1 MLLGGLFVN
10 GCRLSKLLSR
20 STGEGDTGPIVVNP
34 AVVVDSALAGETT
47 PHQAKFAV
55 TQGSAWF
62 ATTGSAWIHMAPTR
76 GSARATVQLSLD
88 PRGLTPGLHEGS
100 VKLQE
105 HDSTGPSTAVDVKFR
120 IQQPILKVDPGSL
133 SYTAQT
139 DNSVFH
145 DTLAVSNAGDGPL
158 VWTATTQNHSSWIA
172 LADTAG
178 RGAGKIAVQV
188 SNAGLSYF
196 GTFTETIIVTAP
208 GAKNSPARI
217 NVTLRRHRHGGDGTA
232 P

>member
-20 STGEGDTGPIVVNP
+20 STGESDTGPIVVNP
-34 AVVVDSALAGETT
+34 ALVVDSALAGETT
-47 PHQAKFAV
+47 PHEAKFAV
-55 TQGSAWF
+55 TQGGAWL
-62 ATTGSAWIHMAPTR
+62 ASTGSPWIHVTPTR
-76 GSARATVQLSLD
+76 GAARATVRLSLD

-100 VKLQE
+100 VKVQE
-105 HDSTGPSTAVDVKFR
+105 HDSTGPSTTVDVKFR
-120 IQQPILKVDPGSL
+120 IQQPILKVTPGSL
-133 SYTAQT
+133 NYTAQT
-139 DNSVFH
+139 SNAVFH
-145 DTLAVSNAGDGPL
+145 DTLVVSNAGDGPL

-178 RGAGKIAVQV
+178 RGAGKIAVEV

-196 GTFTETIIVTAP
+196 GTFSETIVVTAP

-217 NVTLRRHRHGGDGTA
+217 DVTLRRHRHGDGTT